1 MTVRPLMLPRV
12 PGRISIWSGV
22 TIMVSAI
29 VASSLVTIVVS
40 VYRWRRSRYD
50 ERLAVKGTGDHM
62 SERPLAGRVALVT
75 GSSRR
80 IGREIVLTLARAGAS
95 VIVHGRSNRDAAEA
109 VRREAEAMGVKATV
123 ALCDVSQQEDV
134 RRMIETVAAAHGRLD
149 ILVNNASVR
158 RRRALGDVTLAE
170 WREVLG
176 ITLDGAFFCAQAAA
190 PHLIRGGVGRIIN
203 IGGDSAFTGA
213 RDHAHVI
220 AAKAGLQGLTRAL
233 AADLAP
239 RQVTVNMVSPGYIE
253 ASEDDP
259 KRTAERRQHYAI
271 ERDAI

>member
-1 MTVRPLMLPRV
+1 MT
-12 PGRISIWSGV
+12 
-22 TIMVSAI
+22 
-29 VASSLVTIVVS
+29 
-40 VYRWRRSRYD
+40 SRNLD
-50 ERLAVKGTGDHM
+50 
-62 SERPLAGRVALVT
+62 GRVALVT

-80 IGREIVLTLARAGAS
+80 IGREIVLALARAGAN
-95 VIVHGRSNRDAAEA
+95 VIVHGRSNRDAAER
-109 VRREAEAMGVKATV
+109 VRTEAEAMGVKATV
-123 ALCDVSQQEDV
+123 ALCDVSEQEGV
-134 RRMIETVAAAHGRLD
+134 RRMIDAAAAAHGRLD

-158 RRRALGDVTLAE
+158 ARRALGDITLAE
-170 WREVLG
+170 WRDVLG

-190 PHLIRGGVGRIIN
+190 PYLAQGGVGRIVN

-239 RQVTVNMVSPGYIE
+239 QKVTVNMVSPGYIE

-259 KRTAERRQHYAI
+259 KRTAERRAHYAI
-271 ERDAI
+271 DRSPLGHPGAPGNIAEVVTALAGDGFGYVTGQTLHVNGGFLMAG

>member
-1 MTVRPLMLPRV
+1 MTTPTEKK
-12 PGRISIWSGV
+12 II
-22 TIMVSAI
+22 
-29 VASSLVTIVVS
+29 
-40 VYRWRRSRYD
+40 
-50 ERLAVKGTGDHM
+50 
-62 SERPLAGRVALVT
+62 LVT
-75 GSSRR
+75 GANKG
-80 IGREIVLTLARAGAS
+80 IGFATVRACARAGHTVLLGS
-95 VIVHGRSNRDAAEA
+95 RDPERGAEA
-109 VRREAEAMGVKATV
+109 VARLAADDLAASPVQLDVTDPASVDAAAARVEAE
-123 ALCDVSQQEDV
+123 
-134 RRMIETVAAAHGRLD
+134 HGRLD

-158 RRRALGDVTLAE
+158 RRRALGDLTLAE

-176 ITLDGAFFCAQAAA
+176 VTLDGAFFCAQAAA
-190 PHLIRGGVGRIIN
+190 PHLVRGGVGRIIN

-239 RQVTVNMVSPGYIE
+239 QQVTVNMVSPGYIE

-271 ERDAI
+271 DRIPLGHPGAPGNIAEVVTALAGDSFGYVTGQTLHVNGGFLMA

>member
-29 VASSLVTIVVS
+29 VVSSLVILVAS
-40 VYRWRRSRYD
+40 VYRRPRSPMRKS
-50 ERLAVKGTGDHM
+50 LAVKGTGDHM
-62 SERPLAGRVALVT
+62 SERQLAGRVALVT

-80 IGREIVLTLARAGAS
+80 IGREIVLTLARAGAN

-134 RRMIETVAAAHGRLD
+134 RQMIDAAVTTHGRLD

-158 RRRALGDVTLAE
+158 RRRA
-170 WREVLG
+170 
-176 ITLDGAFFCAQAAA
+176 
-190 PHLIRGGVGRIIN
+190 
-203 IGGDSAFTGA
+203 
-213 RDHAHVI
+213 
-220 AAKAGLQGLTRAL
+220 
-233 AADLAP
+233 
-239 RQVTVNMVSPGYIE
+239 
-253 ASEDDP
+253 
-259 KRTAERRQHYAI
+259 
-271 ERDAI
+271 

>member
-1 MTVRPLMLPRV
+1 
-12 PGRISIWSGV
+12 
-22 TIMVSAI
+22 
-29 VASSLVTIVVS
+29 
-40 VYRWRRSRYD
+40 
-50 ERLAVKGTGDHM
+50 M
-62 SERPLAGRVALVT
+62 SERKLSGRVALVT

-80 IGREIVLTLARAGAS
+80 IGREIVLTLARAGAN

-109 VRREAEAMGVKATV
+109 VRREAEAIGVKATV
-123 ALCDVSQQEDV
+123 ALCDVSQQESV
-134 RRMIETVAAAHGRLD
+134 RQMIEAVVAAHGRLD

-158 RRRALGDVTLAE
+158 RRRALADVTLAE

-190 PHLIRGGVGRIIN
+190 PHLARGGTGRIIN

-213 RDHAHVI
+213 TDHAHVI

-233 AADLAP
+233 AADLAAQ
-239 RQVTVNMVSPGYIE
+239 QVTVNMVSPGYIE

-271 ERDAI
+271 DRIPLGHPGAPPNIAEVVTALASDGFGYVTGQTLHVNGGFLMAG

>member
-1 MTVRPLMLPRV
+1 MTARQL
-12 PGRISIWSGV
+12 
-22 TIMVSAI
+22 
-29 VASSLVTIVVS
+29 
-40 VYRWRRSRYD
+40 
-50 ERLAVKGTGDHM
+50 E
-62 SERPLAGRVALVT
+62 GRVALVT

-80 IGREIVLTLARAGAS
+80 IGREIVLALARAGAH
-95 VIVHGRSNRDAAEA
+95 VIVHGRSNREAAEA
-109 VRREAEAMGVKATV
+109 VRREAEALGVKAAV
-123 ALCDVSQQEDV
+123 ELCDVSDQDSA
-134 RRMIETVAAAHGRLD
+134 RRTIEAAVAAHGRLD

-158 RRRALGDVTLAE
+158 RRRALGDIALAE

-176 ITLDGAFFCAQAAA
+176 VTLDGAFFCAQAAA
-190 PHLIRGGVGRIIN
+190 PFLVRGGVGRIIN

-239 RQVTVNMVSPGYIE
+239 QQVTVNMVSPGYIE

-271 ERDAI
+271 DRIPLGHPGAPGNIAEVVVALAGDGFGYVTGQTLHVNGGFLMA

>member
-1 MTVRPLMLPRV
+1 
-12 PGRISIWSGV
+12 
-22 TIMVSAI
+22 
-29 VASSLVTIVVS
+29 
-40 VYRWRRSRYD
+40 
-50 ERLAVKGTGDHM
+50 M
-62 SERPLAGRVALVT
+62 SERQLAGRVALVT

-80 IGREIVLTLARAGAS
+80 IGREIVQTLARAGAN
-95 VIVHGRSNRDAAEA
+95 VVVHGRSNRDAAEA
-109 VRREAEAMGVKATV
+109 VRREAEAIGVKATV

-134 RRMIETVAAAHGRLD
+134 RRMIEAVVAAHGRLD

-190 PHLIRGGVGRIIN
+190 PHLVRGGVGRIIN

-213 RDHAHVI
+213 TDHAH

-233 AADLAP
+233 AADLAAH
-239 RQVTVNMVSPGYIE
+239 QVTVNMVSPGYIE

-271 ERDAI
+271 DRIPLGHPGAPPNIAEVVTALAGDGFAYVTGQTLHVNGGFLMAG

>member
-1 MTVRPLMLPRV
+1 MT
-12 PGRISIWSGV
+12 
-22 TIMVSAI
+22 
-29 VASSLVTIVVS
+29 
-40 VYRWRRSRYD
+40 SRNLD
-50 ERLAVKGTGDHM
+50 
-62 SERPLAGRVALVT
+62 GRVALVT

-80 IGREIVLTLARAGAS
+80 IGREIVLALARAGAN
-95 VIVHGRSNRDAAEA
+95 VIVHGRSNRDAAER
-109 VRREAEAMGVKATV
+109 VRTEAEAMGVKATV
-123 ALCDVSQQEDV
+123 ALCDVSEQEGV
-134 RRMIETVAAAHGRLD
+134 RRMIDAAAAAHGRLD

-158 RRRALGDVTLAE
+158 ARRALGDITLAE
-170 WREVLG
+170 WRDVLG

-190 PHLIRGGVGRIIN
+190 PHLAQGGVGRIVN

-213 RDHAHVI
+213 TDHAHVI

-239 RQVTVNMVSPGYIE
+239 QQVTVNMVSPGYIE

-271 ERDAI
+271 DRIPLGHPGAPPNIAEVVTALAGNGFAYVTGQTLHVNGGFLMAG